1 MNIKTSDITGP
12 VLDWAVAKAEGHDV
26 AVAEGTGLILIR
38 RGFVADYFD
47 PSTNWGWGGPI
58 IERECISITHERP
71 DGSGWTAETDA
82 GHDDQSEHGP
92 TPLIA
97 AMRCFVA
104 SKLGDEIDVPEELK

>member
-1 MNIKTSDITGP
+1 MIANTNELTDP
-12 VLDWAVAKAEGHDV
+12 ALDWTVAKAEGHYV

-58 IERECISITHERP
+58 IERERIHLTAMAPHRST
-71 DGSGWTAETDA
+71 GWIADNPGA
-82 GHDDQSEHGP
+82 MVIGP

-104 SKLGDEIDVPEELK
+104 SKLGEDVEVPEELK